1 MMLIY
6 GIQKGGGDF
15 MVNHSR
21 YVIMLAIIVAFFFIG
36 VGEISAAP
44 KVQVD
49 QAVYDAGSVSEG
61 KEISHEFIL
70 KNGGDKTVSF
80 KIKPC

>member
-1 MMLIY
+1 MY

-15 MVNHSR
+15 MANHAR
-21 YVIMLAIIVAFFFIG
+21 YIVLLSTVAALFYTG
-36 VGEISAAP
+36 MQESCAAP

-61 KEISHEFIL
+61 NEISHEFIL
-70 KNGGDKTVSF
+70 KNVGDKSLSF

>member
-6 GIQKGGGDF
+6 GI
-15 MVNHSR
+15 H
-21 YVIMLAIIVAFFFIG
+21 
-36 VGEISAAP
+36 
-44 KVQVD
+44 
-49 QAVYDAGSVSEG
+49 SEG

-70 KNGGDKTVSF
+70 KNDGDKTVSF